1 MASTVNA
8 ILCALIATAF
18 WTLLGFALARHLL
31 PRVLAVGAAPVIGW
45 ATHSAVMLPVY
56 LWIGLSPMTVVAV
69 GALCILLS
77 GFSLSLRVP
86 GGDAEDAPGIPPWTF
101 AAAAVLALVP
111 AVAIL
116 PKYYGDAVQFADPI
130 FDHSKSAIIDA
141 ITRLGVPP
149 VNPVFG
155 GFGAKCLPDTG
166 SAGCLAYY
174 YLWHFSAAEV
184 ALAAGATGWE
194 ADIGLTWFTAVAS
207 LTLMMGIAVWLA
219 KRSAAAIWVVTLA
232 AAASLWITLYWIF
245 GTTDLRPVLLASVGM
260 GGWLFQATWAP
271 QHVMAG
277 SCVVAAMLVVVRLT
291 ERQSWTLVLTL
302 ALLIVAGFES
312 STFVGGITF
321 AIAALLAA
329 PIVFTAVNPM
339 RRRRLLAA
347 LAVAA
352 LLVVCLIAPLALN
365 QWAAVRARGGGTP
378 VTVSHYRVFGEF
390 LAPALRRLLDVPGY
404 WLVILPAEL
413 PASFFA
419 GFIALIAMLRGAL
432 ARAEKLTVAL
442 LACLAGAGLMVS
454 WLLVSTLGNNNDLG
468 LRAIIPAE
476 MVLIIAVAAAA
487 AGLAK
492 GRLRIVV
499 VAIALAGLVLSLPDT
514 AKIFG
519 DNVAGRQRPGGVAFA
534 HSPEL
539 WAAMRRYTPPAA
551 RVANNPLFLKELTP
565 WPVNISWAL
574 LANRSSCFAGLDLA
588 LAYTSLPPE
597 RRAAI
602 NAQFVRVF
610 AGEGTADDVN
620 AMAAQYGCDV
630 VALVPTDGA
639 WDRDPFAASADY
651 LLAETREGR
660 WRIYVR
666 QPLLPLKG
674 IKSRQTN

>member
-1 MASTVNA
+1 MASPINA

-31 PRVLAVGAAPVIGW
+31 PRVLALGAAPVIGW
-45 ATHSAVMLPVY
+45 ATHSAVMLPIY

-69 GALCILLS
+69 GALCVLLS
-77 GFSLSLRVP
+77 GFSLSLPAP
-86 GGDAEDAPGIPPWTF
+86 GSEAEDAPTVSSWTF

-116 PKYYGDAVQFADPI
+116 PKYYGDAVQLADPI

-141 ITRLGVPP
+141 IARLGVPP

-155 GFGAKCLPDTG
+155 QFGAKCIPDTG
-166 SAGCLAYY
+166 SGSCLAYY

-184 ALAAGATGWE
+184 ALAASAMGWE
-194 ADIGLTWFTAVAS
+194 ADIGLTWFTAFAS

-219 KRSAAAIWVVTLA
+219 KRPAAAIWVVALA
-232 AAASLWITLYWIF
+232 AAASLWITLHWIF
-245 GTTDLRPVLLASVGM
+245 GTSDLRPVLLAPIGM
-260 GGWLFQATWAP
+260 AGWLFQATWVP
-271 QHVMAG
+271 QHVMAA
-277 SCVVAAMLVVVRLT
+277 SSVIAAMLVVVRLT
-291 ERQSWTLVLTL
+291 ERQSWTLVLAL

-321 AIAALLAA
+321 AIASLLAA
-329 PIVFTAVNPM
+329 PIVFTAVNPA

-347 LAVAA
+347 LALAA
-352 LLVVCLIAPLALN
+352 LLVVCLIAPFVLN

-378 VTVSHYRVFGEF
+378 ITVSQYQVFGEF
-390 LAPALRRLLDVPGY
+390 LPLAFRRMLDLPGY
-404 WLVILPAEL
+404 WVVILPVEL
-413 PASFFA
+413 PAIFFA
-419 GFIALIAMLRGAL
+419 GVAALIAMLRSAL
-432 ARAEKLTVAL
+432 PRAKKLTIAL

-454 WLLVSTLGNNNDLG
+454 WLLVSTLGDNNDLG

-476 MVLIIAVAAAA
+476 MVLIVSVAAAA

-499 VAIALAGLVLSLPDT
+499 IAITLTGLALSLPDT
-514 AKIFG
+514 AKIIR
-519 DNVAGRQRPGGVAFA
+519 DNVAGRQRPGGLAFA
-534 HSPEL
+534 QSPEL
-539 WAAMRRYTPPAA
+539 WAAVRRYAPPAA
-551 RVANNPLFLKELTP
+551 RIANNPLFVKELTP

-597 RRAAI
+597 RRATI

-610 AGEGTADDVN
+610 AGEGTVDDVH
-620 AMAAQYGCDV
+620 AMATQYGCDV
-630 VALVPTDGA
+630 IAVAPTDGA
-639 WDRDPFAASADY
+639 WDHDPFAASTDY
-651 LLAETREGR
+651 RVAETRNGS
-660 WRIYVR
+660 WKIYVR
-666 QPLLPLKG
+666 
-674 IKSRQTN
+674 R

>member
-1 MASTVNA
+1 MASPINA

-31 PRVLAVGAAPVIGW
+31 PRVLAVGTAPVIGW
-45 ATHSAVMLPVY
+45 ATHSAVMLPIY

-69 GALCILLS
+69 GALCVLVS
-77 GFSLSLRVP
+77 GFSLSLP
-86 GGDAEDAPGIPPWTF
+86 APGNEAEHAPSVPSWTF

-116 PKYYGDAVQFADPI
+116 PKYYGDAVQLADPI
-130 FDHSKSAIIDA
+130 FDHAKSAIIDA
-141 ITRLGVPP
+141 IARLGVPP

-155 GFGAKCLPDTG
+155 QFGATCIPDTG
-166 SAGCLAYY
+166 SPGCLAYY

-184 ALAAGATGWE
+184 ALAASATGWE
-194 ADIGLTWFTAVAS
+194 ADIGLTWFTAFAS

-219 KRSAAAIWVVTLA
+219 KRSAAATWVVALA
-232 AAASLWITLYWIF
+232 AAASLWITLHWVF
-245 GTTDLRPVLLASVGM
+245 GTGDLRPVLLAPIGM
-260 GGWLFQATWAP
+260 AGWLFQATWVP
-271 QHVMAG
+271 QHVMAA
-277 SCVVAAMLVVVRLT
+277 SCVVAAMLVVARLT

-312 STFVGGITF
+312 STFIGGITL

-329 PIVFTAVNPM
+329 PIVFTAVNPV

-347 LAVAA
+347 LALAA
-352 LLVVCLIAPLALN
+352 LLVVCLIAPFVLN

-378 VTVSHYRVFGEF
+378 ITVSHYRVFGEF
-390 LAPALRRLLDVPGY
+390 LSVALRRMLDLPGY

-413 PASFFA
+413 PAILFA
-419 GFIALIAMLRGAL
+419 GVVALIAMLRSAL
-432 ARAEKLTVAL
+432 PRAEKLTVAL
-442 LACLAGAGLMVS
+442 LACLAGAGLLVS

-476 MVLIIAVAAAA
+476 IVLIVAVAAVA

-499 VAIALAGLVLSLPDT
+499 IAITLTGLVLSLPDT
-514 AKIFG
+514 AKIIR

-534 HSPEL
+534 QSPEL
-539 WAAMRRYTPPAA
+539 WAAVRRYAPPAA
-551 RVANNPLFLKELTP
+551 RVGNNPLFVKELTP

-574 LANRSSCFAGLDLA
+574 LANRNSCFAGLDLA
-588 LAYTSLPPE
+588 LAYTSLPAE

-602 NAQFVRVF
+602 DAQFVRVF
-610 AGEGTADDVN
+610 AGDSTADDVH
-620 AMAAQYGCDV
+620 AMATQYGCEV
-630 VALVPTDGA
+630 IVLAPTDKA
-639 WDRDPFAASADY
+639 WENDPFAASADY
-651 LLAETREGR
+651 LLAETRDGR
-660 WRIYVR
+660 WKIYVR
-666 QPLLPLKG
+666 
-674 IKSRQTN
+674 R

>member
-1 MASTVNA
+1 MASPINA

-45 ATHSAVMLPVY
+45 ATHSAVMLPIY

-69 GALCILLS
+69 GALCVLLS
-77 GFSLSLRVP
+77 GFSLSLPAP
-86 GGDAEDAPGIPPWTF
+86 GNQAEDVPNVPPWTF

-116 PKYYGDAVQFADPI
+116 PKYDGDAVQLADPI
-130 FDHSKSAIIDA
+130 FDHAKSAIIDA
-141 ITRLGVPP
+141 IARLGVPP

-155 GFGAKCLPDTG
+155 QFGATCVPDTG
-166 SAGCLAYY
+166 STSCLAYY

-184 ALAAGATGWE
+184 ALAASATGWE
-194 ADIGLTWFTAVAS
+194 ADIGLTWFTAFAS

-219 KRSAAAIWVVTLA
+219 KRSAAAIWVVALA
-232 AAASLWITLYWIF
+232 AAASLWITLEWMF
-245 GTTDLRPVLLASVGM
+245 GTSDLRSVLLAPIGM
-260 GGWLFQATWAP
+260 AGWLFQATWVP
-271 QHVMAG
+271 QHVMAA
-277 SCVVAAMLVVVRLT
+277 SCVVAAMLVVARLT

-321 AIAALLAA
+321 AIAALFAA
-329 PIVFTAVNPM
+329 PIVFTAVNPL

-347 LAVAA
+347 LALAA
-352 LLVVCLIAPLALN
+352 LLVVCLIAPFVLN

-378 VTVSHYRVFGEF
+378 IAVSPYRVFGEF
-390 LAPALRRLLDVPGY
+390 LPFALRRTLDLPGY
-404 WLVILPAEL
+404 WLVILPVEL
-413 PASFFA
+413 PAIFFA
-419 GFIALIAMLRGAL
+419 GVISLIAVLRSARP
-432 ARAEKLTVAL
+432 RAEKLTVAL

-454 WLLVSTLGNNNDLG
+454 WFLVSTLGNNNDLG

-476 MVLIIAVAAAA
+476 IVLIVVVGAAAG
-487 AGLAK
+487 GLAK
-492 GRLRIVV
+492 GRLRVAVI
-499 VAIALAGLVLSLPDT
+499 AIALTGLVLSLPDT
-514 AKIFG
+514 AKIIR

-534 HSPEL
+534 QSPAL
-539 WAAMRRYTPPAA
+539 WAAVRRHAPPAA
-551 RVANNPLFLKELTP
+551 RVANNPLFVKELTP

-602 NAQFVRVF
+602 DAQFVRVF
-610 AGEGTADDVN
+610 GGDGTADDVH
-620 AMAAQYGCDV
+620 AMATQYGCEVIV
-630 VALVPTDGA
+630 VAPTDKA
-639 WDRDPFAASADY
+639 WGNDPFAASADY
-651 LLAETREGR
+651 RLAEMRDGR
-660 WRIYVR
+660 WKIYVR
-666 QPLLPLKG
+666 
-674 IKSRQTN
+674 R